1 MERKMDKLSSK
12 TLEKIQSTGLT
23 RSQRK
28 DLEDIFA
35 KPLSYVPNDHFRR
48 PAQMNEILQREVAVV
63 PGTAPT
69 LEDEQALF
77 MQMNYCRYK
86 MGTILRR
93 LKRQAG
99 WERVDLEELLD
110 WYQKQLEF
118 RSKIVTAN
126 MGLVL
131 AMSRR
136 INSTDL
142 EFTDLISEG
151 SMALLRATE
160 KFDCSRGWKFSTY
173 ACRAILKAFS
183 RVAKQNYRY
192 RTRFPAQLDTAMMK
206 DDSLEQKREE
216 DFYDLVDDVRDIM
229 EHNLAD
235 LTDIEKS
242 IVEMRFSLVDRD
254 KKPLTLK
261 QVGEV
266 LGLTKERIRQI
277 QKKALTKIR
286 TITEERMV
294 PAAG

>member
-1 MERKMDKLSSK
+1 MERRMDRISSR
-12 TLEKIQSTGLT
+12 TLEKIEGASLA
-23 RSQRK
+23 RPQRK
-28 DLEDIFA
+28 DLEDLFA
-35 KPLSYVPNDHFRR
+35 KPLSYVYDDRFRR
-48 PAQMNEILQREVAVV
+48 PSQMNEILRREVTVV

-69 LEDEQALF
+69 LENEQTLF
-77 MQMNYCRYK
+77 LQMNYCRYK
-86 MGTILRR
+86 MGTVLRR
-93 LKRQAG
+93 LKRQAE
-99 WERVDLEELLD
+99 WDRTDLKELLQ
-110 WYQKQLEF
+110 WYQQQLEF

-160 KFDCSRGWKFSTY
+160 KFDCGRGWKFSTY

-183 RVAKQNYRY
+183 RVAKQSYRY
-192 RTRFPAQLDTAMMK
+192 RNRFPAQLDTTMMK

-229 EHNLAD
+229 EYNLAD

-242 IVEMRFSLVDRD
+242 IVEMRFSLNDRD

-277 QKKALTKIR
+277 QKKALAKIR

-294 PAAG
+294 PVT